1 MTYKNNP
8 FNIRYNPDN
17 KWKGQIEPKN
27 GFCQFSDLK
36 YGYRAAF
43 ILIFNYKNLH
53 EAETPRQII
62 TTWAP
67 PEENNT
73 SHYLDIVSNLIL
85 LDDPIETPSD
95 LLVLMYAMYYVEQ
108 GKLLSLFEFSKQLRS
123 SVVTD

>member
-43 ILIFNYKNLH
+43 ILIFNYKNLY